1 MLEGVLTRVPGI
13 ARMAYAVYGQ
23 PPPLKAGDT
32 LFTSREGAQQGSQLS
47 MIVCCVAEQ
56 PTVEKIEAKC
66 NLDGNLW
73 IADDASLYC
82 KIDQLLRAIDI
93 ILEAEET
100 TGYAMNKTKSSPWNL
115 RMKIQRLAR
124 LGCQLS
130 VDTNGTPV
138 PGIVLLG
145 SHISPS

>member
-1 MLEGVLTRVPGI
+1 MLDGVLTHVPGM
-13 ARMAYAVYGQ
+13 ARMAYAVNGQ
-23 PPPLKAGDT
+23 PPLLKSGDT
-32 LFTSREGAQQGSQLS
+32 LFTSREGAQQGCQLS
-47 MIVCCVAEQ
+47 MIVFCAAEQ
-56 PTVEKIEAKC
+56 PTVEEIEAKC
-66 NLDGNLW
+66 NLDVNLW
-73 IADDASLYC
+73 IADDASLYG

-100 TGYAMNKTKSSPWNL
+100 TGYAVNKTKSSPWNL

-124 LGCQLS
+124 LSCQLS

-145 SHISPS
+145 SHMSSS